1 MPPNRNPQTLF
12 HLVPVNSEAI
22 DLLHREQN
30 RKHVSPSCD
39 GGLLGLEVGYHVQ
52 KQTSATIITRVGRN
66 ADLILFNPKAS
77 RVHVDFQ
84 FYPCTSNIMMR
95 VQRPRSTDV
104 HILELNEEENH
115 RKLVTDISA
124 LSYGYNYALSIRGY
138 EFRVV
143 WCLPD
148 AALRKAKAQDE
159 YEAARN
165 ATTFLNTSRRD
176 TVIDK
181 GEEESGYLLR
191 MRTHQSNPIKEDV
204 QSRQLIGGGA
214 FGSVYKT
221 LDLSNSHVMAVKVIS
236 IQDGSPAQVEAQRKH
251 IRKEVDMLQ
260 KSPHPHIVELLHVTT
275 LFGRQ
280 VCLYMP
286 WRDGSL
292 SWLLSQ
298 PSTRRTAELTDQV
311 LHHSLMALDF
321 LACKNIAHRDL
332 KPDNILCTVLDK
344 ENGEYRFQLADFGL
358 SLYHGSPAQ
367 QAGTLGYVAPEI
379 VANMEQGSKV
389 DIWALGM
396 TLIWLKNY
404 HPERARRWPFPG
416 LNVHADIILAVRSND
431 YYPDYEALYREDQYE
446 RASAAQCLNHYFAGA
461 GRTTMDCIAPIR
473 PRQRPGA
480 VPDTATPVQTPPRM
494 KRGRP
499 QQPRRAPSP
508 VNAGPSRCPHRQGA
522 ARKGVPDQKEKRPM
536 EAAPPSERVT
546 SEQVTCDGSDVIMG
560 GMEEGYYLRSRRKR
574 G

>member
-1 MPPNRNPQTLF
+1 
-12 HLVPVNSEAI
+12 
-22 DLLHREQN
+22 
-30 RKHVSPSCD
+30 
-39 GGLLGLEVGYHVQ
+39 
-52 KQTSATIITRVGRN
+52 
-66 ADLILFNPKAS
+66 
-77 RVHVDFQ
+77 
-84 FYPCTSNIMMR
+84 MR

-124 LSYGYNYALSIRGY
+124 LSYGYNYALSIRDY

-181 GEEESGYLLR
+181 
-191 MRTHQSNPIKEDV
+191 
-204 QSRQLIGGGA
+204 
-214 FGSVYKT
+214 
-221 LDLSNSHVMAVKVIS
+221 
-236 IQDGSPAQVEAQRKH
+236 
-251 IRKEVDMLQ
+251 EVDMLQ

-280 VCLYMP
+280 V
-286 WRDGSL
+286 
-292 SWLLSQ
+292 
-298 PSTRRTAELTDQV
+298 
-311 LHHSLMALDF
+311 LHYSLMALDF

-367 QAGTLGYVAPEI
+367 RGGTLGYMAPEI